1 MIIASLA
8 GLDLSYIVTRY
19 QVDREF
25 GHPDQKVRRD
35 GQMPSTLLQ
44 LRKSSGGLFLSN
56 KLTAGWAESN

>member
-25 GHPDQKVRRD
+25 RHPDQKVRRD
-35 GQMPSTLLQ
+35 GANALHPP
-44 LRKSSGGLFLSN
+44 
-56 KLTAGWAESN
+56 TAQEVQRWPVSVQ

>member
-25 GHPDQKVRRD
+25 TWKLGVHRRHPDQKVRRD
-35 GQMPSTLLQ
+35 GANALHPP
-44 LRKSSGGLFLSN
+44 
-56 KLTAGWAESN
+56 TAQEVQRWPVSVQ